1 MSKLFFDNFLD
12 LSEVEAEIKKTA
24 TSVEER
30 DECYVLVD
38 GAVTTWVLEK
48 VFDRL
53 PREHHDK
60 FLAFFL
66 EHPHDEEAVFGVLNE
81 WIGKDIR
88 EELKEESKD
97 FSSDILNEIRP
108 QDEVSRETRESQ
120 VSKK

>member
-38 GAVTTWVLEK
+38 GAVTTWVIEK
-48 VFDRL
+48 VCDRL

-60 FLAFFL
+60 FLDFFL
-66 EHPHDEEAVFGVLNE
+66 KHPHDEEAVFGVLNE

-88 EELKEESKD
+88 EELKRESKD

-108 QDEVSRETRESQ
+108 RDEVPRESQ